1 MVVISKLLSGTC
13 SANSFRHELELLVVL
28 LVGSGHYHL
37 LRTQHIKYV
46 VGHGGEL
53 FFVEMFEYL
62 DHCDQLDCLQEATV
76 RHGRLQ
82 GEGYVLS

>member
-1 MVVISKLLSGTC
+1 MVVVSKLLSGAR
-13 SANSFRHELELLVVL
+13 SANSFRHELELFVVL
-28 LVGSGHYHL
+28 LVGCCHDHS
-37 LRTQHIKYV
+37 LRSQHIEHV
-46 VGHGGEL
+46 VRHRGEL
-53 FFVEMFEYL
+53 IFVEMFEYL